1 MFSLQ
6 ITRMYWVLDDGND
19 NPGDLC
25 LHGDVTVRIGDITL
39 EDDCCVSAAALHL
52 LRTLTNNHDYAL
64 VEVRYMPILPCCR
77 HAMWPQ
83 EDSDD
88 VFICGCPNGTDF
100 DVRHVNGS
108 VQLHAPGIKKVIVSL
123 EDYRQAVH
131 TFADQVMAYY
141 HASLPKIMPE
151 EDYERK
157 GYIAFWREWAR
168 RRGIALEDTP
178 CPT

>member
-6 ITRMYWVLDDGND
+6 ITRMYWILDDGND

-25 LHGDVTVRIGDITL
+25 LHGDVTVRIGDTVL
-39 EDDCCVSAAALHL
+39 EDDNCCVSAAALFL
-52 LRTLTNNHDYAL
+52 LRTLTDDH
-64 VEVRYMPILPCCR
+64 VETCYMPILPYCG

-100 DVRHVNGS
+100 DVQHIGDNVEVIPSHGKPVN
-108 VQLHAPGIKKVIVSL
+108 LLL
-123 EDYRQAVH
+123 EDYRKNVH
-131 TFADQVMAYY
+131 AFADQVMSYY
-141 HASLPKIMPE
+141 HASQPKIMPE
-151 EDYERK
+151 DDHDRK
-157 GYIAFWREWAR
+157 GYIAFWREFAR